1 MVEAGASF
9 MVLGTD
15 LFASPLGVS
24 PVRPRTRAGSG
35 GGFQPELL
43 TMGGVCFRAQDK
55 VEAAADEDGG
65 VDGASMDTGEGE
77 EIGEIAPLEPLPE
90 PPDDGGPV
98 AWPMPDFCPLT
109 IDGAVKE
116 SFLETLRKDAA
127 ETERP
132 PREDAEAEEVMSPDS
147 RPSSSKRHR
156 GGTASPSSRSSPYR
170 NILQVFQ
177 QCRQDVVGETPAKNC

>member
-15 LFASPLGVS
+15 LFASPLAIP
-24 PVRPRTRAGSG
+24 PVRPHTRAGSG

-55 VEAAADEDGG
+55 VEAAAADEDGG
-65 VDGASMDTGEGE
+65 VDKGEGE
-77 EIGEIAPLEPLPE
+77 EIGEMAPVEPLPE

-109 IDGAVKE
+109 VCH
-116 SFLETLRKDAA
+116 
-127 ETERP
+127 P
-132 PREDAEAEEVMSPDS
+132 PP
-147 RPSSSKRHR
+147 PSGFKSHVSL
-156 GGTASPSSRSSPYR
+156 SRSFEMLFR
-170 NILQVFQ
+170 FV
-177 QCRQDVVGETPAKNC
+177 

>member
-15 LFASPLGVS
+15 LFASPLAIP

-55 VEAAADEDGG
+55 VEAAADEGGG
-65 VDGASMDTGEGE
+65 VDKGEGE
-77 EIGEIAPLEPLPE
+77 EEIGEMAPVEPLPE

-109 IDGAVKE
+109 VSHQPPP
-116 SFLETLRKDAA
+116 SFWIQISL
-127 ETERP
+127 
-132 PREDAEAEEVMSPDS
+132 
-147 RPSSSKRHR
+147 
-156 GGTASPSSRSSPYR
+156 SRS
-170 NILQVFQ
+170 LV
-177 QCRQDVVGETPAKNC
+177 